1 MSKQNGGFN
10 ICNEMQ
16 RLKQETER
24 ADSIS
29 FQKKF
34 KTGNQE
40 ISSLRVLGSHRWAAG
55 FFSLSICAGEFVD

>member
-1 MSKQNGGFN
+1 MSKQNGDFN

-16 RLKQETER
+16 RLKQETVR
-24 ADSIS
+24 VDSIS

-40 ISSLRVLGSHRWAAG
+40 ISLLRVLGSHRWGAG
-55 FFSLSICAGEFVD
+55 FFSLSVCTGEIVN